1 MRAGRDWL
9 RTPRGSPWRAFTAK
23 NDDSDRLHWQFPSLV
38 RADPVR
44 RGCGYAIGMGGAM
57 SDELLQAREALR
69 RANERMENMLES
81 LTDGFCAVDHDWR
94 ISYINGRAL
103 EMLVPLQHT
112 RASLVGQ
119 YLWDAFPELLGS
131 PLETLYRQAMAGRE
145 TAVLEF
151 FYPSLRRWFEV
162 RAHPSPDG
170 LTLYF
175 QDINRRKAD
184 QQALVHGNTR
194 LQVALAAGRLGDW
207 RWDAA
212 SDRLTLGER
221 AGAIFGL
228 PAETPLAWN
237 ELRARLDPNDREAV
251 RRAVLQAFARHSD
264 LELEC
269 RLLPDGGEARWVALV
284 GRADYAEPNRREG
297 VLGMTGVAQDISAR
311 KAAEDTLRQSEE
323 VLRALANTIP
333 QLAWMA
339 QADGAIVWFNER
351 WFDYTGTTPDQV
363 VGWGWQS
370 TCEPTV
376 LPAVME
382 RWEAT
387 IRSGNP
393 FEMEYPIRG
402 ADGEY
407 RWFLT
412 RVNPVRD
419 RHGQV
424 LRWFGTNTDVDQVK
438 RAEYALRDESHVLEL
453 LNSTGSALA
462 STRDLRSLLQA
473 AADAATSIAG
483 ARHGAFLYHGRDG
496 HDGKLFSLYTVSGAS
511 TPEFE
516 PFGEAGPNAL
526 FGPGMAA
533 DGLSV
538 REVMRSDDITT
549 DALFDGAA
557 PVGLLAGAPAG
568 HPSVRSYL
576 AVPVVAHSGE
586 VLGTMFFGHPEVGVF
601 TERTERIVR
610 GIAAQA
616 AVAIDNARLYEAA
629 QRAAEERKV
638 LLENERLA
646 RLDAERTSQ
655 MKDEFLATLSH
666 ELRTPLSAILGWA
679 QVLRRGSRDQNDLQ
693 RGLQTIERNARAQA
707 QLIEDLLDMS
717 RITSGKVLLDM
728 QTVAPAGFIDAAVE
742 TVRPAADA
750 KNIRIEKHYAGDPGI
765 IAGDPAR
772 LQQVVWN
779 LLSNA
784 IKFTPRDGLVDI
796 TLARNEAS
804 VSITVRDNG
813 AGIKPEFITHVF
825 ERFRQADASMTRR
838 HGGLGLGLSI
848 VKQLI
853 EQHGGTVRAESP
865 GEGRGASFT
874 IELPLAKQQPASGR
888 GAARAA
894 MILPTPSTPEMTM
907 RDLSG
912 VDVLVVD
919 DDRDARELIKRILT
933 DCGASVFIAA
943 SAREAF
949 ARFREAVPQLLISD
963 LGMPEVDGFELLDW
977 VRHLPKDQGGQVPA
991 IALTA
996 FARSEDRLRALEAGF
1011 SAHISKPV
1019 EPSELIATVASV
1031 VGPSA
1036 PLVNRA
1042 EAPVMGRNG
1051 GR

>member
-1 MRAGRDWL
+1 
-9 RTPRGSPWRAFTAK
+9 
-23 NDDSDRLHWQFPSLV
+23 
-38 RADPVR
+38 
-44 RGCGYAIGMGGAM
+44 M
-57 SDELLQAREALR
+57 SDELSQAREALR

-81 LTDGFCAVDHDWR
+81 LTDGFCAVDKEWR
-94 ISYINGRAL
+94 ITYINGRAL
-103 EMLVPLQHT
+103 EMLSPVQKARSELIG
-112 RASLVGQ
+112 RD
-119 YLWDAFPELLGS
+119 LWDTFPELRGS
-131 PLETLYRQAMAGRE
+131 ALETIYRNAMERHAS
-145 TAVLEF
+145 AIHEF
-151 FYPSLRRWFEV
+151 FYPALRHWFEV
-162 RAHPSPDG
+162 RALPSAEG

-175 QDINRRKAD
+175 QDIDRRKAD
-184 QQALVHGNTR
+184 QQALLLGNSR
-194 LQVALAAGRLGDW
+194 LQVALAAGGLGDW

-212 SDRLTLGER
+212 SDRLVLGDR
-221 AGAIFGL
+221 AAAIFGL
-228 PAETPLAWN
+228 PAETPLAWT

-251 RRAVLQAFARHSD
+251 RRAVLQAFAGQSEVD
-264 LELEC
+264 LEC
-269 RLLPDGGEARWVALV
+269 RLLGEGGETRWVTLV
-284 GRADYAEPNRREG
+284 GRADYAEPNRRGG
-297 VLGMTGVAQDISAR
+297 VLGMTGVVQDISAR
-311 KAAEDTLRQSEE
+311 KSAEDTLRQSEE

-376 LPAVME
+376 LPLVLE
-382 RWEAT
+382 RWQASV
-387 IRSGNP
+387 RSGDP

-402 ADGEY
+402 ADGKY

-419 RHGQV
+419 RHGRV
-424 LRWFGTNTDVDQVK
+424 VRWFGTNTDVDEVK
-438 RAEYALRDESHVLEL
+438 RAEQALRDESHVLEL

-462 STRDLRSLLQA
+462 STRELHSLLQA
-473 AADAATSIAG
+473 ATDAATGIAG

-496 HDGKLFSLYTVSGAS
+496 ADGKMFSLYTVSGAS
-511 TPEFE
+511 TAEFE
-516 PFGEAGPNAL
+516 PFGETGPNAL
-526 FGPGMAA
+526 FGPGVAA
-533 DGLSV
+533 PGHALQDVL
-538 REVMRSDDITT
+538 RADDIAR
-549 DALFDGAA
+549 DPRF
-557 PVGLLAGAPAG
+557 AGHSPFGVRAGTPAG
-568 HPSVRSYL
+568 HPPVRSYL
-576 AVPVVAHSGE
+576 AVPVIAHSGE
-586 VLGTMFFGHPEVGVF
+586 VLGTMFFGHPEPGVF

-679 QVLRRGSRDQNDLQ
+679 QVLRRGGRDQNDLAK
-693 RGLQTIERNARAQA
+693 GLQTIERNARAQA

-728 QTVAPAGFIDAAVE
+728 QVVAPAAFIDAAVE
-742 TVRPAADA
+742 TVRPGADA
-750 KNIRIEKHYAGDPGI
+750 KNIRIEKHYALDPGM

-784 IKFTPRDGLVDI
+784 IKFTPRDGLIEVLL
-796 TLARNEAS
+796 TRNEAN
-804 VSITVRDNG
+804 VVITVRDNG

-838 HGGLGLGLSI
+838 HGGLGLGLAI

-874 IELPLAKQQPASGR
+874 IELPLAKQQPTAKS
-888 GAARAA
+888 AARAA
-894 MILPTPSTPEMTM
+894 MILPNPSTPDMTV
-907 RDLSG
+907 RNLNG
-912 VDVLVVD
+912 VDALVVD
-919 DDRDARELIKRILT
+919 DDRDNRELINRILT
-933 DCGASVFIAA
+933 DCGATVTVAA

-949 ARFREAVPQLLISD
+949 ARFKESAPNLLISD

-977 VRHLPKDQGGQVPA
+977 VRHLPREQGSQVPA

-1031 VGPSA
+1031 VGPTA
-1036 PLVNRA
+1036 PLVHRVA
-1042 EAPVMGRNG
+1042 APAMGQNG